1 MQSTAEF
8 AAIRGIK
15 VPPAVFSDHETF
27 IETTRKGLSGK
38 IVKQAVDALGHR
50 DLFVRLLETTTGNLN
65 RFYRRKTLNTSHSES
80 ILDTL
85 RVFSKANSV
94 FGDPAAAPRSCSLP
108 RTALGGQTPISLCDT
123 FEGRD
128 LVQVALRKIE
138 YGEFV

>member
-8 AAIRGIK
+8 VAIRGIK

-50 DLFVRLLETTTGNLN
+50 DLFVRLLETTSGNLN
-65 RFYRRKTLNTSHSES
+65 RIYRRKTLNAYHSEG

-94 FGDPAAAPRSCSLP
+94 FGDPDVAREWMD
-108 RTALGGQTPISLCDT
+108 TALPAVGGQTPISLCDT
-123 FEGRD
+123 FEGRN
-128 LVQVALRKIE
+128 LVLIFFTNTCR
-138 YGEFV
+138 

>member
-1 MQSTAEF
+1 MQPTTEF
-8 AAIRGIK
+8 AAIQGIK
-15 VPPAVFSDHETF
+15 VPPAVFSDHETC
-27 IETTRKGLSGK
+27 IEVTRKGLSGK

-65 RFYRRKTLNTSHSES
+65 RFYRRKSLNSYHSEG

-85 RVFSKANSV
+85 RVSSKANSV
-94 FGDPAAAPRSCSLP
+94 FRDLDVASEWMDTAIP
-108 RTALGGQTPISLCDT
+108 ALGAQTPISLCDT

-128 LVQVALRKIE
+128 LVQVVLRKIE

>member
-1 MQSTAEF
+1 MQPNTEF
-8 AAIRGIK
+8 ASIQGIK
-15 VPPAVFSDHETF
+15 LPPDVFSDHETF
-27 IETTRKGLSGK
+27 IEATRKGLSGK
-38 IVKQAVDALGHR
+38 IVKQAIDALGHR

-65 RFYRRKTLNTSHSES
+65 RFYSRKTLNSYHSEG

-94 FGDPAAAPRSCSLP
+94 FGDSDRAGEWMD
-108 RTALGGQTPISLCDT
+108 TAIPGLGGQTPISLCDT

>member
-65 RFYRRKTLNTSHSES
+65 RFYRRKTLNTYHSES

-85 RVFSKANSV
+85 RVFSRANSV
-94 FGDPAAAPRSCSLP
+94 FGDPDVAREWMDTAIP
-108 RTALGGQTPISLCDT
+108 ALGGQTPISLCDT
-123 FEGRD
+123 FEGRN
-128 LVQVALRKIE
+128 LVQAALRKIE

>member
-1 MQSTAEF
+1 MQPTTEF
-8 AAIRGIK
+8 AVIQGIK
-15 VPPAVFSDHETF
+15 VPPAVFSNHETF
-27 IETTRKGLSGK
+27 IEATRKGLSGK

-65 RFYRRKTLNTSHSES
+65 RFYRRKSLNSYHSEG

-85 RVFSKANSV
+85 RVFSRANSV
-94 FGDPAAAPRSCSLP
+94 FGGSDVAGEWMDTAIP
-108 RTALGGQTPISLCDT
+108 ALGGRTPISLCDT
-123 FEGRD
+123 FEGRS

>member
-1 MQSTAEF
+1 MESTAEF

-65 RFYRRKTLNTSHSES
+65 RFYRRKTLNAYHSEG

-94 FGDPAAAPRSCSLP
+94 FGDPDVAREWMDTAIP
-108 RTALGGQTPISLCDT
+108 ALGGQTPISLCDT
-123 FEGRD
+123 FEGRN
-128 LVQVALRKIE
+128 LVQIALRKIE

>member
-1 MQSTAEF
+1 VQSTAEF
-8 AAIRGIK
+8 TPIQGIK
-15 VPPAVFSDHETF
+15 VPAAVFSDHERF
-27 IETTRKGLSGK
+27 IEAARKGLSGK

-65 RFYRRKTLNTSHSES
+65 RFYRRKTLNTYHSEG

-85 RVFSKANSV
+85 RVFSRASSV
-94 FGDPAAAPRSCSLP
+94 FGDSDVAIEWMDTPVP
-108 RTALGGQTPISLCDT
+108 ALGGQAPISLCDT
-123 FEGRD
+123 FEGRN

>member
-1 MQSTAEF
+1 MQTTEEFTA
-8 AAIRGIK
+8 IQGVKIP
-15 VPPAVFSDHETF
+15 VAVFSNHTTF
-27 IETTRKGLSGK
+27 IAATRKGLPGK

-65 RFYRRKTLNTSHSES
+65 RFYRRKTLNAYHSEG

-94 FGDPAAAPRSCSLP
+94 FGDPDVASEWLDATIP
-108 RTALGGQTPISLCDT
+108 ALGGQSPISLCDT

-128 LVQVALRKIE
+128 LVQIALRKIE

>member
-1 MQSTAEF
+1 MESTAEF

-65 RFYRRKTLNTSHSES
+65 RFYRRKTLNTYHSES

-94 FGDPAAAPRSCSLP
+94 FGDPDVAREWMDTAIP
-108 RTALGGQTPISLCDT
+108 ALGGQTPISLCDT
-123 FEGRD
+123 FEGRN
-128 LVQVALRKIE
+128 LVQAALRKIE